1 MKDDL
6 VLDFGVDKFANFR
19 LRAEAWGKDAK
30 GNAYWTF
37 RSDPG
42 RLWIYGPG
50 VRGERHAREKA
61 LGIKTPKH
69 SDSSKED
76 KSKSSQSSKD
86 NVAIPTVDTKV
97 ETVQENIHE
106 AEGAAVVPGASPTSR
121 EALKR
126 WRFYDTVDQF
136 DGFLVSLDPMYNRE
150 RHLKE
155 TLTDFR
161 RFVTYNMVTEA
172 EREAAAKK
180 AAEEETKRE
189 EEARQREQEQNASGE
204 DQNDVPKKEA
214 DGTPIEVEEVMDFA
228 AFRPRPKRNA
238 AKQAEE
244 QMRQSGRSAKK
255 PAAVDPEPPKET
267 KKKREKTWKDTDPDA
282 YKKYRNLM
290 NHVNG
295 RELDLN
301 KPDPEDNFLDD
312 FDLKLF
318 KDAERPVITAR
329 VLKKDLGELANFI
342 EAHGGKFELENGKED
357 FVKEADAVLG
367 AWAKED
373 STKSDVEKSTKME
386 EQKADNSNHMEI
398 DTTLNSDGEKNGKV
412 GVSAPESVLFDTKA
426 RAGLEKICITL
437 EQAATEAVIA
447 TKKQQIIDEAERIRQ
462 QKFEE
467 ELEKEREAQRV
478 AMQEARKRRNDER
491 RRAAS
496 VKRRRDLALRSG
508 RNTRSAASARKTRK
522 RTKRDE
528 IPEATL
534 SGRIVRRVNYR
545 EGASEDGSDSD
556 SEGDED
562 VVYRHMEEEDDDDE
576 EDIRADEVDDEEDE
590 NDEEKEL
597 EDSDKEDEKELKEAV
612 KKKMAK
618 AEAEAEAAAAA
629 AAAAAATTTTSVEE
643 ETKVDVQ
650 EDIDIEV
657 SGAEAERIQMMIKL
671 ETKFPV
677 GLRVRCDLEPQD
689 QVKSEDTKSV
699 LSPSKGRYVSHMVNG
714 KVKSFNPASY
724 LSMDRVQDL
733 WSIELE
739 NGKTITL
746 DEKETK
752 IAYVR
757 YRRYERES
765 NNVNEDDNEEEDD
778 GVMHVEN
785 EENQEEK
792 RRIRVLWGS
801 KSERDAWLHTL
812 QASETCSAWS
822 SAIYQLANRIFVN
835 NALSNNAEEDD
846 SDDA

>member
-629 AAAAAATTTTSVEE
+629 AAAAAADA
-643 ETKVDVQ
+643 KKA
-650 EDIDIEV
+650 
-657 SGAEAERIQMMIKL
+657 GR
-671 ETKFPV
+671 
-677 GLRVRCDLEPQD
+677 RCRQRHTRLLHN
-689 QVKSEDTKSV
+689 T
-699 LSPSKGRYVSHMVNG
+699 G
-714 KVKSFNPASY
+714 Y
-724 LSMDRVQDL
+724 LSVQVD
-733 WSIELE
+733 
-739 NGKTITL
+739 
-746 DEKETK
+746 
-752 IAYVR
+752 
-757 YRRYERES
+757 
-765 NNVNEDDNEEEDD
+765 
-778 GVMHVEN
+778 
-785 EENQEEK
+785 
-792 RRIRVLWGS
+792 
-801 KSERDAWLHTL
+801 
-812 QASETCSAWS
+812 
-822 SAIYQLANRIFVN
+822 
-835 NALSNNAEEDD
+835 
-846 SDDA
+846 